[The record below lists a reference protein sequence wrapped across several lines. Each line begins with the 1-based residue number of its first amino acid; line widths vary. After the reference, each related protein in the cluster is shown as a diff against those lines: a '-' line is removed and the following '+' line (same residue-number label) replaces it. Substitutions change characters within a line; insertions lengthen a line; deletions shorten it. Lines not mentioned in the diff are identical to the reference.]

1 MTDTAVNKV
10 DKASINRIFDL
21 IYYVYFCVVLLEVF
35 LSRTMIPYGG
45 LLGMI
50 YKLQLVLAGFT
61 VVKLGIE
68 WREKWN
74 ANDLFVSIIT
84 SVVLLACALFLRDN
98 NLLHY
103 AIIILGAKE
112 IDKKKLLKVF
122 LGAIT
127 VLTVVTIV
135 LALSGTIN
143 NVVTYRDAAATNGRM
158 ALGFT
163 YCTCLAAEVMAI
175 VFVWAILRYSKI
187 TWIEVAIMAVLG
199 VGIYVITEARM
210 ASFSII
216 VVAVLCAINK
226 VCSFSGKL
234 KGILGSKIVVFV
246 LIVFG
251 ELLLLVSVVSGI
263 VYNSSGLETRE
274 TLKNISGIR
283 ISAIGTALDRYNLS
297 LLGQNISQLGTQ
309 EDGQQG
315 VQAFYSVINNGF
327 VANMYQIGVL
337 GILALL
343 IIFSVVTYKAIKRS
357 DYMTALIIAVFLCFS
372 FFDNRLLYITFNPF
386 LFLLLDKKDGEEEQL
401 LFKKID
407 ISSLKPI
414 LTGIVIAF
422 MAEMLIFNYSSVLS
436 YSKEPITF
444 NQSFVTA
451 YNVYTNENGMLGFE
465 NENGNLCF
473 AVPTKTGLE
482 SAYFDIML
490 FDTEKVK
497 KNYDNPITVDIFDG
511 GSGEFAY
518 IKSFD
523 IDPTKVSTWYTDI
536 NIPGEV
542 QYLLFNV
549 HGSTDVQLCVNA
561 VNFNGPVPF
570 NMNYIR
576 VLIMAVLFGAALF
589 ILCRGKDFLGHSRG
603 EDVE

>member
-1 MTDTAVNKV
+1 MTDIAL
-10 DKASINRIFDL
+10 DKIDKKSIGKIL
-21 IYYVYFCVVLLEVF
+21 EIIYYVYFCVVLLEIF
-35 LSRTMIPYGG
+35 ISRTTIPYGG
-45 LLGMI
+45 LSSLMHGAQI
-50 YKLQLVLAGFT
+50 ILAGCVLIKVIF
-61 VVKLGIE
+61 E
-68 WREKWN
+68 WRDGWN
-74 ANDLFVSIIT
+74 ARDVLIAIVT
-84 SVVLLACALFLRDN
+84 SFILLACSLNLRDN
-98 NLLHY
+98 NLLQY

-112 IDKKKLLKVF
+112 VDKKKLLKIF
-122 LGAIT
+122 LGE
-127 VLTVVTIV
+127 IV
-135 LALSGTIN
+135 LLSVTTIYLALTSVIS
-143 NVVTYRDAAATNGRM
+143 NVVTYRDAAATSGRM
-158 ALGFT
+158 ALGFA
-163 YCTCLAAEVMAI
+163 YCTCLAAEVMVI

-199 VGIYVITEARM
+199 TGIYVITDSRM

-216 VVAVLCAINK
+216 VVAILCAVNK
-226 VCSFSGKL
+226 VCSFKGKL
-234 KGILGSKIVVFV
+234 NGVLGSKIVVF
-246 LIVFG
+246 LLTVFG
-251 ELLLLVSVVSGI
+251 ELLLLVSVISGI
-263 VYNSSGLETRE
+263 VYNSSGLEARE
-274 TLKNISGIR
+274 TLKDISGSR
-283 ISAIGTALDRYNLS
+283 ISAIGTALDRYNIS

-315 VQAFYSVINNGF
+315 IQSFYSVINNGF
-327 VANMYQIGVL
+327 VANMYQIGIL
-337 GILALL
+337 GIMAIL
-343 IIFSVVTYKAIKRS
+343 IVLSIVTYKAIKQS

-386 LFLLLDKKDGEEEQL
+386 MFLLLDKKDGEEDQL
-401 LFKKID
+401 LFKMID

-422 MAEMLIFNYSSVLS
+422 MTEMLIFNYPSVLS

-511 GSGEFAY
+511 GSGEFVY

-549 HGSTDVQLCVNA
+549 HGSTDVQLCINA